1 MTRSESAGHGDGT
14 DHHDRRDRHDDDHD
28 RHDDHDDRADYDV
41 VISGA
46 GLAGS
51 AAAVLLARRGARVA
65 LLERRADLDAYKV
78 LCTHSLTANAYP
90 VLDELGL
97 VPALEKAGAV
107 RNEVRW
113 YTRWGWI
120 EPRAAP
126 GGPELPYA
134 YNVRRSTLDPMIR
147 SLADRTPGVDLLL
160 GHQVTGL
167 VRGEDGRAAG
177 VRASTRH
184 GEREIRARL
193 VVGAD
198 GKDSAVAKLA
208 GVPGRSHANGR
219 FGYFAHFRNLP
230 LPGGLGHTWFLDP
243 DMAYAFPNDDGVTV
257 IAVLPGKKRLP
268 AFRDDLES
276 SFLAFVRALP
286 EAPPI
291 DSAER
296 ITKIIGTVDYP
307 LHSRRPTAPGVAL
320 IGDAALTGDPL
331 WGVGCGWALET
342 AQWLAEAVAPAAT
355 GPGGLDASLAA
366 YARRHRRGLRGHQ
379 YLAADF
385 ATARPFNP
393 LERLMF
399 SAAARDASVARHMH
413 LFGSRLIGPL
423 KFLSPLAVARAT
435 AVNIRHRR
443 AGVRPPA
450 HPSRTGS

>member
-1 MTRSESAGHGDGT
+1 MTEPESAQY
-14 DHHDRRDRHDDDHD
+14 
-28 RHDDHDDRADYDV
+28 DYDV

-46 GLAGS
+46 SLAGS
-51 AAAVLLARRGARVA
+51 TAAILLARRGARVA
-65 LLERRADLDAYKV
+65 LLERRSDPEAYKV

-97 VPALEKAGAV
+97 VPALEQAGAV
-107 RNEVRW
+107 RNEARW

-120 EPRAAP
+120 EPKGA
-126 GGPELPYA
+126 ELPYA
-134 YNVRRSTLDPMIR
+134 YNVRRSTLDPLIR
-147 SLADRTPGVDLLL
+147 ARAAETPGVELLL

-167 VRGEDGRAAG
+167 LREAGRTAG
-177 VRASTRH
+177 VRVTTPQ

-198 GKDSAVAKLA
+198 GRDSAVAKLA
-208 GVPGRSHANGR
+208 EVPARLHENTR
-219 FGYFAHFRNLP
+219 FAYFAHFRNLP
-230 LPGGLGHTWFLDP
+230 LHGGIAHTWFLEP

-257 IAVLPGKKRLP
+257 VAVLPDKKRLP
-268 AFRDDLES
+268 DFREDLEG

-296 ITKIIGTVDYP
+296 ISKITGFLDYP

-331 WGVGCGWALET
+331 WGVGCGWALQS
-342 AQWLAEAVAPAAT
+342 AHWLTTAVATAAT
-355 GPGGLDASLAA
+355 GRGDLDKSLAL
-366 YARRHRRGLRGHQ
+366 YARTHQRRLRGHQ
-379 YLAADF
+379 QLAADF
-385 ATARPFNP
+385 AKARPFNP

-399 SAAARDASVARHMH
+399 SAAARDQSLARHMH
-413 LFGSRLIGPL
+413 MFGSRLIGPL
-423 KFLSPLAVARAT
+423 RFLNPVAVAKAS

-443 AGVRPPA
+443 ATALHHR
-450 HPSRTGS
+450 